1 MRQYGRASGLFSG
14 FTLTFTDPVAGD
26 VRTVDFTVVCVLDGT
41 VASTV
46 DSVGIL
52 PVGVVCG
59 TLNKLGV
66 GYGVQIATLY
76 SSPRIV
82 LNLL

>member
-1 MRQYGRASGLFSG
+1 MRQYGRTSGQFSG
-14 FTLTFTDPVAGD
+14 FTLTFTDPGAGG
-26 VRTVDFTVVCVLDGT
+26 VRTVDFAVVCVLDGT
-41 VASTV
+41 GGSTV

-76 SSPRIV
+76 SFPGSS
-82 LNLL
+82 

>member
-1 MRQYGRASGLFSG
+1 MRQYGRTSGLFSG
-14 FTLTFTDPVAGD
+14 FTLTFTDSGAGG
-26 VRTVDFTVVCVLDGT
+26 VRTADFTVVRVVVST
-41 VASTV
+41 VISTV
-46 DSVGIL
+46 DGVGIL